1 MASKTD
7 TARKL
12 MRTFSRNSMDGGS
25 TQWAMLRY
33 RECLLLEKARLDI
46 PLLGEQF
53 GTAIDYVLF
62 KRPGGFDHPL
72 AALTDSRIAKLPEE
86 FKGRVAEF
94 HGGSADVGKPSKTSD
109 GGTPANDSSAELQ
122 SEASMPNIDFDA
134 PVDPTDEEAMGQYEE
149 ALEQR
154 MQEMMDM
161 LEATKAKHEKAKAE
175 AEAKAAAEAAA
186 AEAAENS
193 VFKRAQ
199 RMIDDAVAD
208 GKISNPH
215 GQLTEALA
223 CVLAFGRAYLAGPSG
238 TGKSYAGEQI
248 AAVLGREFVLQGY
261 DASTFPERLH
271 GYMDANGNWVEG
283 KLSDAYHNGKVY
295 IGDEMD
301 KAETATTAST
311 NQHVNFNDTIATAGG
326 DINRHEDF
334 VFIAT
339 GNSAMDGPGGQ
350 DGVYATERQSADF
363 IARWEQLGVMIHF
376 DYDEQME
383 TNMLGEF
390 ASEYPLLLQARKNI
404 KSEDV
409 SASRT
414 IQTRTMQGWT
424 TWRGNGLSIGE
435 TVGRICRL
443 WNETEVRKVWKHLDS
458 ADLETAVGML
468 GSW

>member
-1 MASKTD
+1 MPSKTD
-7 TARKL
+7 YARKKIRSVL
-12 MRTFSRNSMDGGS
+12 RNSADGGTS
-25 TQWAMLRY
+25 NWSLLRY
-33 RECLLLEKARLDI
+33 RECELLRDACNNTPTLVD
-46 PLLGEQF
+46 QF
-53 GTAIDYVLF
+53 GAAVEFVL
-62 KRPGGFDHPL
+62 KSRPGGFNHE
-72 AALTDSRIAKLPEE
+72 LTHSPMRFQQLPDT
-86 FKGRVAEF
+86 FKQRVADF
-94 HGGSADVGKPSKTSD
+94 HGVADETGPQMQSTPSEVAAPSATD
-109 GGTPANDSSAELQ
+109 GADGESATETQSAEGMANLDW
-122 SEASMPNIDFDA
+122 NA
-134 PVDPTDEEAMGQYEE
+134 PVDPNDVEAM
-149 ALEQR
+149 EQR
-154 MQEMMDM
+154 AKQMQEMLD
-161 LEATKAKHEKAKAE
+161 AAKAAAEQAKAE

-283 KLSDAYHNGKVY
+283 KLSDAYHSGKVY

-326 DINRHEDF
+326 DIHRHDDF

-383 TNMLGEF
+383 TNMLGQF
-390 ASEYPLLLQARKNI
+390 ASEYPILLQARKNI

-414 IQTRTMQGWT
+414 TQTRTMQGWT
-424 TWRGNGLSIGE
+424 TWRGNGLSIGQ

-458 ADLETAVGML
+458 AELETAVGML

>member
-7 TARKL
+7 QARQWV
-12 MRTFSRNSMDGGS
+12 RTFSRKSADGGS

-33 RECLLLEKARLDI
+33 RECQLLRECRQDI
-46 PLLGEQF
+46 PALNDMF
-53 GTAIDYVLF
+53 GTAIDYVLS

-72 AALTDSRIAKLPEE
+72 AALTNFRVSKLPDR
-86 FKGRVAEF
+86 FKERVAEF
-94 HGGSADVGKPSKTSD
+94 HGGSADVGKPSETGDSD
-109 GGTPANDSSAELQ
+109 GGTPPTTDTDSSAESQ
-122 SEASMPNIDFDA
+122 SESSMPNIDWDA
-134 PVDPTDEEAMGQYEE
+134 PVDPTDVEAM
-149 ALEQR
+149 EQR
-154 MQEMMDM
+154 AKQMQEM
-161 LEATKAKHEKAKAE
+161 LEAAKAAAEQAKAE

-326 DINRHEDF
+326 DINRHDDF

-383 TNMLGEF
+383 TNMLGQF